1 MDILCYLLII
11 IFVTNLITM
20 KRILFFLPLLVLL
33 SCQQEEHTLSFF
45 QTNLFPY
52 SDEHTHGSTVA
63 ELPDGSLL
71 AAWFQGH
78 GERWADD
85 VRIMGARLRPH
96 DTVWSRPF
104 LMADVPDFPDIN
116 PALFLDKEQRL
127 WLFWYTVLANQWS
140 TSFLRYRISTDYL
153 DEGPPRWDWQK
164 TLFVKPGDKTER
176 GIRPDDRFVRS
187 VEQQVDAYGEMVLK
201 SRGEDSQLY
210 QMWEAWKKDL
220 LYKARG
226 EDFIRKGY
234 YVTARG
240 ERIDTLLGY
249 PRFRRMGWQTK
260 NKAVQLQGGRILLPL
275 YSDGFDFS
283 LMAFTDDGGEHWHF
297 STPLV
302 APGAVQPSIAIK
314 KDGTLA
320 AYMRDNGPPPQR
332 LMYSESSD
340 SGRTWTL
347 VRDSQLPNPG
357 SGADIVTLH
366 NGHWVLAYNDTEEGR
381 HSLAVA
387 LSTDE
392 GRSWPWVRHL
402 ERDDRDPSLATSAA
416 YPSIIE
422 GKNGILHVVYSYS
435 RNDRRGEPNETIRYA
450 RITEEWIRGTT
461 KDER

>member
-1 MDILCYLLII
+1 MIKRFLL
-11 IFVTNLITM
+11 
-20 KRILFFLPLLVLL
+20 LPLIFLLL
-33 SCQQEEHTLSFF
+33 SACTRKEADTSSFL
-45 QTNLFPY
+45 QINIFPY
-52 SDEHTHGSTVA
+52 AGEHTHGSTVA

-85 VRIMGARLRPH
+85 VRIMGARLRAG
-96 DTVWSRPF
+96 DTAWSEPF

-116 PALFLDKEQRL
+116 PALFLDRDQRL

-153 DEGPPRWDWQK
+153 GDGPPHWQWQQ

-176 GIRPDDRFVRS
+176 GIRPGDRFVRS
-187 VEQQVDAYGEMVLK
+187 VEEQVDAFGEMVRN

-210 QMWEAWKKDL
+210 QMWKAWKKDL

-234 YVTARG
+234 YITARG

-260 NKAVQLQGGRILLPL
+260 NKAVQLESGRILLPL

-283 LMAFTDDGGEHWHF
+283 LMAFTDDDGRHWHF

-314 KDGTLA
+314 HDGTLA

-332 LMYSESSD
+332 LMYSESAD
-340 SGRTWTL
+340 SGRTWSP
-347 VRDSQLPNPG
+347 VSDSQLPNPG
-357 SGADIVTLH
+357 SGADIVTLR
-366 NGHWVLAYNDTEEGR
+366 NGHWVLACNDTEEGR
-381 HSLAVA
+381 HRLAVL

-392 GRSWPWVRHL
+392 GRSWPWKRYL
-402 ERDDRDPSLATSAA
+402 ENDPSGEQLSAA
-416 YPSIIE
+416 YPAIIE
-422 GKNGILHVVYSYS
+422 GENGIIHITYSYS
-435 RNDRRGEPNETIRYA
+435 REDKRGEPHETIRYA
-450 RITEEWIRGTT
+450 RITEEWIKGTM
-461 KDER
+461 DVER